1 MEPRIEELTIRVYT
15 VPTDAPRGGRHPEP
29 TGGVIRPDPDAPGL
43 GLTLRAADA
52 DDYRVR
58 REPGARR

>member
-15 VPTDAPRGGRHPEP
+15 VPTDAPEADDTLNP